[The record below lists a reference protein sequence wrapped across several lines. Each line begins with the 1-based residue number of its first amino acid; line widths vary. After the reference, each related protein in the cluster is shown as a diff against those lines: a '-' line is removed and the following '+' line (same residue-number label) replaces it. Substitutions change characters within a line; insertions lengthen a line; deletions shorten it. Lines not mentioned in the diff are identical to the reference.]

1 MDEQILFDLLRA
13 DLNRLGERPD
23 DDYLKTLLRAAR
35 LDLERRGVHFP
46 DDANG
51 VDVEDYQTLIVGTA
65 SWMYSKRRT
74 GETMPQYLRS
84 LKNSILFAQKAGKE
98 R

>member
-46 DDANG
+46 DDDQLCYTKLCMDQYSG
-51 VDVEDYQTLIVGTA
+51 KQWHYQ
-65 SWMYSKRRT
+65 
-74 GETMPQYLRS
+74 
-84 LKNSILFAQKAGKE
+84 
-98 R
+98 

>member
-23 DDYLKTLLRAAR
+23 DDYLKTLLLAAR

-46 DDANG
+46 DDENG

-74 GETMPQYLRS
+74 GEAMPQYIRS

>member
-23 DDYLKTLLRAAR
+23 DEYLKTLLRAACI
-35 LDLERRGVHFP
+35 DLERRGVHFP

-65 SWMYSKRRT
+65 RGCTPS
-74 GETMPQYLRS
+74 
-84 LKNSILFAQKAGKE
+84 AGQA
-98 R
+98 RQCLNICAA

>member
-35 LDLERRGVHFP
+35 LDLERRGV
-46 DDANG
+46 
-51 VDVEDYQTLIVGTA
+51 DVEDYQTLIVGTA

-74 GETMPQYLRS
+74 GEAMPQYLRS
-84 LKNSILFAQKAGKE
+84 LKNSILFAQKAGKK

>member
-35 LDLERRGVHFP
+35 LDLEPVSYTHLLVKP
-46 DDANG
+46 
-51 VDVEDYQTLIVGTA
+51 
-65 SWMYSKRRT
+65 
-74 GETMPQYLRS
+74 
-84 LKNSILFAQKAGKE
+84 LFY
-98 R
+98 